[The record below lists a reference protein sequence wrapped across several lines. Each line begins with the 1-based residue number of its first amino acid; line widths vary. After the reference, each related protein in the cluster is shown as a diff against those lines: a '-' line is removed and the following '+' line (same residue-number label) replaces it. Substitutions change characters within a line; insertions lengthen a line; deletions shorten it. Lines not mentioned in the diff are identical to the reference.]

1 MQAGGF
7 LLGAGALLRMLRP
20 MWRHKATER
29 MSAIGPW
36 QRFSAAKVSISAS
49 GPMMDAKT

>member
-1 MQAGGF
+1 
-7 LLGAGALLRMLRP
+7 
-20 MWRHKATER
+20 MWRHKAAER
-29 MSAIGPW
+29 MSAIGYW